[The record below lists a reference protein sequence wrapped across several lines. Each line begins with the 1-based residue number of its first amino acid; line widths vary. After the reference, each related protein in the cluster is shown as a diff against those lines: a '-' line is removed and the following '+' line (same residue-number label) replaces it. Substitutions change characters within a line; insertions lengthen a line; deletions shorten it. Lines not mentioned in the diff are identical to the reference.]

1 MTNDGWCRILASM
14 FIDVVPNRG
23 SPPAVLLRES
33 WREGRKTRKRTL
45 ANLSELPMEQVDLIR
60 RVLKGEAL
68 VPAAEAVR
76 IERSLPHGHVA
87 AVLGTARRLG
97 LESLLATR
105 PSRERTLALAMICA
119 RVLAPRSKLATAR
132 GFDARLAEDSLAEEL
147 ELGATD
153 ADELYGALDWLLD
166 HQGTIEAK
174 LAKRHLAEGHLV
186 LVDVTSSYFEG
197 RTCPLAQL
205 GYSRDHRK
213 DRPQIV
219 FALITDSRGCPVAV
233 EVFDGSTADP
243 VTLSTQIEK
252 LRQRFALTRVVLV
265 ADRGLLT
272 SARIQKE
279 LRPAGFDWV
288 TALRSP
294 QIRTLVERGDLQLSL
309 FDQQDLAELSSPDF
323 PGERLVACKNP
334 LLAEERRR
342 KREEL
347 LRATERELDKVVL
360 AVNRERRPLW
370 RQDRI
375 ALRVGRVLGRF
386 KMAKHFRLEIHD
398 ASFRY
403 TRDEEKIRTEAA
415 LDGVYVIRTS
425 VGKEQ
430 LSAEAAVA
438 AYKGLSTVER
448 AFRTFKGVDLQVRPI
463 HHRLPHRVR
472 AHVFLCMLAY
482 YLEWHMRQALAPLLF
497 QDDDPSAAA
506 AARASIVEP
515 AQRSPG
521 ARRKVQRQYTQENFP
536 TQSFQSLL
544 RNLATLSNNQVTLAG
559 VTFKQLSTPTPI
571 QQRALDLLGVSV
583 SASPVSSR
591 AAPAA

>member
-1 MTNDGWCRILASM
+1 M

-45 ANLSELPMEQVDLIR
+45 ANLSDLPMEQVELIR
-60 RVLKGEAL
+60 RVLRGEAL
-68 VPAAEAVR
+68 VPAAEALR

-132 GFDARLAEDSLAEEL
+132 GFDSGLAEDSLANEL
-147 ELGATD
+147 ELGTAD

-166 HQGTIEAK
+166 HQATIEAK

-233 EVFDGSTADP
+233 EVFSGNTADP
-243 VTLSTQIEK
+243 VTLSVQIEK
-252 LRQRFALTRVVLV
+252 LRQRFGLTRVVLV

-272 SARIQKE
+272 SARIKQE
-279 LRPAGFDWV
+279 VRPSGLDWI

-309 FDQQDLAELSSPDF
+309 FDQQNLAELTSSEF
-323 PGERLVACKNP
+323 PGERLIACKNP
-334 LLAEERRR
+334 LLAEERGR

-347 LRATERELDKVVL
+347 LRATERELEKIVL
-360 AVNRERRPLW
+360 VANRERRPL
-370 RQDRI
+370 RGRDRI
-375 ALRVGRVLGRF
+375 GLRVGRVLGRF
-386 KMAKHFRLEIHD
+386 KMAKHFRLEIQETF
-398 ASFRY
+398 FRY
-403 TRDEEKIRTEAA
+403 ARDEESIRAEAA

-425 VGKEQ
+425 VGEDR
-430 LSAEAAVA
+430 LSAGAAVA

-482 YLEWHMRQALAPLLF
+482 YLEWHMRQDLAPLLF

-506 AARASIVEP
+506 AERASIVEP
-515 AQRSPG
+515 AQRSPS
-521 ARRKVQRQYTQENFP
+521 AMRKVQRQHTADGFP
-536 TQSFQSLL
+536 TQSFPTLL
-544 RNLATLSNNQVTLAG
+544 RNLATATLNRVTLAG
-559 VTFKQLSTPTPI
+559 VTFNQLATPTPL
-571 QQRALDLLGVSV
+571 QQRALDLLGVSLT
-583 SASPVSSR
+583 ASPVSSQT
-591 AAPAA
+591 APAA